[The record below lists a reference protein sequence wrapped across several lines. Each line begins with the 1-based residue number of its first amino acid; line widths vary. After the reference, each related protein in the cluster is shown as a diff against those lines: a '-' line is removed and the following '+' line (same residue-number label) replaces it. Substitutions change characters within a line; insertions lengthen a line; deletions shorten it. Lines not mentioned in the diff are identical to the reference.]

1 MYLYRLAGKRLA
13 QTGEEGYDCGD
24 RGWVSKEEIKE
35 ISDLL
40 WDRRAD
46 DCILFH
52 QFSGMATQSFI
63 RPEELLQ
70 LRRRKTWLSES
81 SDYNAKFGPIKL
93 MEILSK
99 GENKKSKTSRL
110 LSWVVRNRE
119 LDHMCPWFWSA
130 ARLMHDYQ
138 RMLPGKE
145 DGCYGTMTEV
155 FQDRPK
161 GECVADSATSPCSQS
176 HVEYRWCVAIVMRRR
191 APINPLTEMIESKES
206 VCCMLPLMSGRR
218 LVARV
223 GSGPMKSAFHYSN
236 HMEFNKQ
243 ILHPAFAH
251 PNLDIVQ
258 RMKGCATRVLR
269 ASAMCR
275 LWHMEGEQG
284 LCCMCIVPLI
294 HG

>member
-1 MYLYRLAGKRLA
+1 MYRLAGKRLA

-24 RGWVSKEEIKE
+24 RGWLSKEEIKE

-40 WDRRAD
+40 WDKQAD

-52 QFSGMATQSFI
+52 QFSGMATQTFI
-63 RPEELLQ
+63 RPEEQ
-70 LRRRKTWLSES
+70 LRRRNTWLSES
-81 SDYNAKFGPIKL
+81 GDYNAKFGPIKF

-130 ARLMHDYQ
+130 ASLMHDYQ

-161 GECVADSATSPCSQS
+161 GECVSDLATSPCIQS
-176 HVEYRWCVAIVMRRR
+176 HAEYCWWCCSCDA
-191 APINPLTEMIESKES
+191 
-206 VCCMLPLMSGRR
+206 
-218 LVARV
+218 
-223 GSGPMKSAFHYSN
+223 
-236 HMEFNKQ
+236 
-243 ILHPAFAH
+243 
-251 PNLDIVQ
+251 
-258 RMKGCATRVLR
+258 
-269 ASAMCR
+269 
-275 LWHMEGEQG
+275 
-284 LCCMCIVPLI
+284 
-294 HG
+294 